1 MELNIEK
8 AKALFAV
15 RRAMCDYCH
24 DNITMNRLLAV
35 CEDSPAEIP
44 YYVRMVADNM

>member
-1 MELNIEK
+1 
-8 AKALFAV
+8 
-15 RRAMCDYCH
+15 MCDYCH

-44 YYVRMVADNM
+44 YYVRMVADNMWHIGAIGVRFPYTGHIY